1 LFEWYF
7 FEMSNRR
14 NSAHRS
20 RRSARLMSNRA
31 IVSGSY
37 LYSTSVAAT
46 TPSSTLVGPGLI
58 PRTTAIAAA
67 YQNYRF
73 LDFKIHML
81 PLSHVSTVDNFWVL
95 GTSSDVSATNSLT
108 SAAQLSECTP
118 SGVQGNSTV
127 NATNTTSYY
136 PRSVVHLKERDLL
149 ADVSLK
155 WFKCSGDSDT
165 NSWEN
170 FQFQLLFYNDSAA
183 TATFQLW
190 IDYTIEFEGAIN
202 TLLTRVLPIHDPAE
216 QGPSHATGQKAP
228 ATGRAGV
235 ENPPGPS
242 SSEAKGWF
250 RG

>member
-1 LFEWYF
+1 
-7 FEMSNRR
+7 MANRR

-20 RRSARLMSNRA
+20 GRVARLMSNRA
-31 IVSGSY
+31 VVSGSY
-37 LYSTSVAAT
+37 LYSTTVAAT

-67 YQNYRF
+67 YQNYRY

-81 PLSHVSTVDNFWVL
+81 PLSHVSTVDNYWVL

-127 NATNTTSYY
+127 STTNTSAYY
-136 PRSVVHLKERDLL
+136 PRSVVHLRQRDLL

-170 FQFQLLFYNDSAA
+170 FQFQLLFYNDSSSS
-183 TATFQLW
+183 ATFQLW

-202 TLLTRVLPIHDPAE
+202 TLLTRVLPTHDPAE
-216 QGPSHATGQKAP
+216 QGHSTTTVQKVP
-228 ATGRAGV
+228 ITGRVGV
-235 ENPPGPS
+235 ENPPGQPPPDS
-242 SSEAKGWF
+242 GKGWF